1 MKIVHLLTAF
11 ILLASS
17 ILKAQSSADIYNDLL
32 QLRNVKRVLYVAAH
46 PDDENTRLIAYLSKA
61 KHIETAYLSLTRGDG
76 GQNLIGSEKGAFM
89 GIVRTQELRE
99 ARKVD
104 GGKQFFTRAV
114 DFGFSKNF
122 DETLEIWNKDSVFA
136 DVVWVI
142 RNFKPEV
149 IITRFPP
156 NNYGGHGHHSS
167 SAILAIDAYKAAADS
182 TVFPEQLKYVST
194 WQVNRVYH
202 NTSTWWYKD
211 LADKVKENP
220 TEYATLNVG
229 EFSPVLGVSY
239 TEIAAESRSQH
250 KSQGFGTAKSR
261 GTSIEYFSYLTGQR
275 AENLDL
281 FSGLDF
287 TWSSIPNTQE
297 IQNQVEKVIQKY
309 EGNFTNPSAVTPEL
323 VELYKLLTKHK
334 NASSSFF
341 QSKIE
346 AVKHLILQC
355 NGVWFESTAS
365 NFFSTANQKISITHR
380 AINRSA
386 TSIKLKQVK
395 GVVSSMYN
403 AALETD
409 ALVSIDTSFMVHP
422 EKEISQHYWLTQPY
436 DELFHV
442 ANQQFIGL
450 DQNLP
455 AYEFEF
461 EFQVNDVSFSV
472 KTPLEYKH
480 TDRAKGEL
488 YQPFVIAPKATATLT
503 DKVIVSKNGA
513 PKKVEVLVKC
523 FEPNFKGSVKLNVP
537 NGFSVQPQ
545 EFAIETTVAGE
556 EKLVEFTVE
565 SGSSEGSFTINPVVM
580 QNGKNLKNLAF
591 YDIQYDHIEP
601 QLTFIE
607 NSGVFTNVQLQTK
620 SESIL
625 YIKGAG
631 DEIPQNLMQIG
642 YSVRVIE
649 AGELLGENLAQ
660 YDAVIS
666 GIRTYNTQN
675 EITFAYDK
683 LMDYVKNG
691 GVYVVQYNTS
701 YGLLTE
707 NIGPYGFTISRER
720 VTREDATPT
729 LLNTSNAIWSKPN
742 KITVSDFDGWV
753 QERGLYFS
761 NEWDGRYTSLIA
773 WNDPNE
779 EQQQGALLLA
789 EYGKGKFVF
798 TGISFFRQL
807 PAGVPGAYKLFVNLI
822 EKQ

>member
-1 MKIVHLLTAF
+1 MKFSSLLTLF
-11 ILLASS
+11 FVLISTL
-17 ILKAQSSADIYNDLL
+17 IKAQSSSEIYNDLL
-32 QLRNVKRVLYVAAH
+32 KLRNVKRVLYVAAH

-142 RNFKPEV
+142 RNFKPDV

-211 LADKVKENP
+211 LADKVNENP
-220 TEYATLNVG
+220 SEYATLNVG
-229 EFSPVLGVSY
+229 SYSANLGVSY

-250 KSQGFGTAKSR
+250 KSQGFGTAKTR
-261 GTSIEYFSYLTGQR
+261 GTSIEYFSYLTGER

-281 FSGLDF
+281 FSGVDF
-287 TWSSIPNTQE
+287 TWSSLENTEE
-297 IQNQVEKVIQKY
+297 ISKQVETVIQSF
-309 EGNFTNPSAVTPEL
+309 EQNFTQPQAVTPEL
-323 VELYKLLTKHK
+323 LMLYELLVNHEQANSTL
-334 NASSSFF
+334 F

-346 AVKHLILQC
+346 AIKHLILKC

-365 NFFSTANQKISITHR
+365 NYFSTAGQKVNITHR
-380 AINRSA
+380 AINRTNS
-386 TSIKLKQVK
+386 TIKLNAIHGIVT
-395 GVVSSMYN
+395 STYN

-409 ALVSIDTSFMVHP
+409 AMVSIDTSFMVHP

-436 DELFHV
+436 NELFHV
-442 ANQQFIGL
+442 VNQQFIGL

-455 AYEFEF
+455 AYSFEFEF
-461 EFQVNDVSFSV
+461 EVNGVKISVS
-472 KTPLEYKH
+472 TPLEYKH

-513 PKKVEVLVKC
+513 AKKVEVLVKC
-523 FEPNFKGSVKLNVP
+523 FEPNFKGIVQLNVP
-537 NGFSVQPQ
+537 EGFKVEPAN
-545 EFAIETTVAGE
+545 FAIETTIPGE
-556 EKLVEFTVE
+556 EKLVEFQVE
-565 SGSSEGSFTINPVVM
+565 SGSEEGSFKINPVIL
-580 QNGKNLKNLAF
+580 QGDSPIKTLAF
-591 YDIQYDHIEP
+591 YNISYDHIEP

-607 NSGVFTNVQLQTK
+607 NTGVFTNVQMQTK
-620 SESIL
+620 AQSIL

-631 DEIPQNLMQIG
+631 DEIPQNLQQIG
-642 YSVRVIE
+642 YSVKVIS
-649 AGELLGENLAQ
+649 ASELLGESLEK

-666 GIRTYNTQN
+666 GIRAYNTQN
-675 EITFAYDK
+675 EIPFAYDK
-683 LMDYVKNG
+683 LMEYVKNG

-707 NIGPYGFTISRER
+707 NIGPYSFTISRER

-729 LLNTSNAIWSKPN
+729 LLNTENAIWSKPN
-742 KITVSDFDGWV
+742 KISSVDFEGWV
-753 QERGLYFS
+753 QERGLYFA
-761 NEWDGRYTSLIA
+761 NEWDSRYTPLIA

-779 EQQQGALLLA
+779 EQQQGALLVTN
-789 EYGKGKFVF
+789 YGKGKFVF